1 MILNKSELAKIVN
14 DLGNRKNIYT
24 CEAQFQFDLADEIR
38 AFLKKK
44 TGGYIVYVEYPQ
56 VIGNR
61 TVHYDIVIESIN
73 VDPHEYCVIELKYKT
88 AAMQNASCYG
98 QPCILKTHAAQSLG
112 RYDFYKDIERIE
124 NYSSNTGRC
133 LEIGYAILL
142 TNDKCYW
149 TKNGANRLYQAFSL
163 QDGTTIS
170 QGVKSWPTNIR
181 VSSIGSNRNKCINLK
196 NTYNLNWEQWGTLA
210 NFKYLLVEVK

>member
-14 DLGNRKNIYT
+14 DMGNRKNVYT

-38 AFLKKK
+38 TFLNEK
-44 TGGYIVYVEYPQ
+44 TGVYIVYVEYPQ
-56 VIGNR
+56 MIVNR
-61 TVHYDIVIESIN
+61 TVHYDIVIESTN

-88 AAMQNASCYG
+88 VAMQNASCYG
-98 QPCILKTHAAQSLG
+98 QPCTLKTHAAQSLG

-124 NYSSNTGRC
+124 NCSLNTDRHTAK
-133 LEIGYAILL
+133 GYAILL

-163 QDGTTIS
+163 QDRTTIS
-170 QGVKSWPTNIR
+170 QGIKSWPTNIK
-181 VSSIGSNRNKCINLK
+181 VSSIGNNRNKCISLK
-196 NTYNLNWEQWGTLA
+196 NTYNLNWVQWGNSV
-210 NFKYLLVEVK
+210 NFKYLLLEVK